1 MDALNFEDKGDSTGK
16 GDMEE
21 EEEGEEENEKD
32 GKNGDE
38 EVQEEGI
45 GMISQAKMFLIG
57 HSDVNV

>member
-1 MDALNFEDKGDSTGK
+1 MDVLNFEDKGDSIGK

-45 GMISQAKMFLIG
+45 GMI
-57 HSDVNV
+57 N